1 MSNLDD
7 AIAKEKAKHDAKMRR
22 LKAAKRKRDER
33 ARALALKILEQ
44 QQPEMFKQLVRQA
57 ERDLERQAQA
67 RANAKRDAKSQLSQ
81 PENGEHSEQNQ
92 PQPGA

>member
-1 MSNLDD
+1 MTNLDE
-7 AIAKEKAKHDAKMRR
+7 AIAKEKVKHNAKMNK
-22 LKAAKRKRDER
+22 LKAAQRKRDER

-44 QQPEMFKQLVRQA
+44 QQPDLFRQLVHQA

-67 RANAKRDAKSQLSQ
+67 RANAKRAAKVATSQ